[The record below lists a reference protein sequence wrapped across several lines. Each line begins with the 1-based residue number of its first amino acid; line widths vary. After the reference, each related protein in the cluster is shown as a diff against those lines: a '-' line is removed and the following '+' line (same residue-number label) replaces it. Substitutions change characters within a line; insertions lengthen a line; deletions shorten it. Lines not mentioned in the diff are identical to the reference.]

1 MKPYENKIFKLIAA
15 VNTRKKMEKL
25 IDYFLKHDI
34 AEYYVRTAIN
44 KYYMLPSET
53 KTDETNEL
61 LNGND

>member
-25 IDYFLKHDI
+25 IDYFLAHDI

-53 KTDETNEL
+53 TTNEL